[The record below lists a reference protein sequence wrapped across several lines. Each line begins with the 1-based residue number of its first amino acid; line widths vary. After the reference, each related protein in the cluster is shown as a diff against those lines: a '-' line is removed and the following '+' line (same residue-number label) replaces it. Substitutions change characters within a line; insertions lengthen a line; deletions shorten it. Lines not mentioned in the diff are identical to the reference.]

1 VAIKACGR
9 CWPVSDGPGY
19 MVMCPCDGF
28 TYVSHGGGPR
38 PSLVVALW
46 ETTVVLLEVLPP
58 RFPPLSLFLPPLPP
72 LRRLLFLCQLLL
84 LLLPLPRPLSLFL
97 PGRRGGVKG
106 GDSGA
111 DNVLL
116 E

>member
-1 VAIKACGR
+1 MAMKACGR
-9 CWPVSDGPGY
+9 CWPVDDGPGY
-19 MVMCPCDGF
+19 MAMCPCDGF
-28 TYVSHGGGPR
+28 TYIGHGGGPR
-38 PSLVVALW
+38 PSLVVVPW

-58 RFPPLSLFLPPLPP
+58 RFPPLSFLPPLQPS
-72 LRRLLFLCQLLL
+72 RRLLL
-84 LLLPLPRPLSLFL
+84 LPRPLSLFL
-97 PGRRGGVKG
+97 PGGRGDAKG

>member
-1 VAIKACGR
+1 MAGAQ
-9 CWPVSDGPGY
+9 
-19 MVMCPCDGF
+19 
-28 TYVSHGGGPR
+28 

-46 ETTVVLLEVLPP
+46 ETTVVLPLW
-58 RFPPLSLFLPPLPP
+58 FPPLSLFLPPLPP
-72 LRRLLFLCQLLL
+72 LRRLLFLYWL
-84 LLLPLPRPLSLFL
+84 LLLPLPLLGPLPLFL
-97 PGRRGGVKG
+97 RGGAKG